1 MGTKEMKRRDVLETG
16 AAGTVVKTLL
26 ETAAKWVKVG
36 VMLLL
41 LALAG
46 CSMEPPGKSDKAA
59 GGETTGKTTPGKIKL
74 AGIGF
79 QDDQFFKLVE
89 LGMKDAA
96 TKANAEIL
104 LGNSAGSADKETT
117 LLEGYV
123 TQNVNAIVIAPF
135 NPKTSIPALQK
146 VNDKGIKVVTFD
158 SAIDADF
165 PLSNIKTDRVALGR
179 STGEEAR
186 RYIQEKMGGKAK
198 VAIISYLALNAEA
211 AGERNRGFE
220 EEMKKLPGVQIVAR
234 QDGWIASDA
243 EPVVSQVLTAHPDV
257 NLIWSA
263 NEGGTVG
270 SVNAVK
276 NAGKA
281 GKVVVFGTDISEQMC
296 DFLLA
301 DDNILQAVTGQKP
314 FEIGT
319 QAVNTALKALKGETV
334 EKKVTLPG
342 QLYTRRQPDEVKKY
356 KAYLQSL
363 PK

>member
-1 MGTKEMKRRDVLETG
+1 MRKISV
-16 AAGTVVKTLL
+16 A
-26 ETAAKWVKVG
+26 
-36 VMLLL
+36 LLL
-41 LALAG
+41 LLLSLAG
-46 CSMEPPGKSDKAA
+46 CSMEPPGKSDKATNGETA
-59 GGETTGKTTPGKIKL
+59 GTTTGKIKI
-74 AGIGF
+74 AGVGF

-104 LGNSAGSADKETT
+104 LGNSAGSSDKETQ
-117 LLEGYV
+117 LLEGYI
-123 TQNVNAIVIAPF
+123 TQNVKAVVIAPI

-146 VNDKGIKVVTFD
+146 VNEKGIKVVTFD

-165 PLSNIKTDRVALGR
+165 PLSNIKTDRIALGR

-186 RYIQEKMGGKAK
+186 KYIQEKMGGKAK
-198 VAIISYLALNAEA
+198 VAIISYLALNPEA

-234 QDGWIASDA
+234 QDGWIAADA
-243 EPVVSQVLTAHPDV
+243 EPVVTQVLTAHPDV

-276 NAGKA
+276 NSGKA

-296 DFLLA
+296 DFLLSE
-301 DDNILQAVTGQKP
+301 DNILQAVTGQKP

-356 KAYLQSL
+356 KTYLQGL